1 MANFLTKIFG
11 TKADR
16 DMKELKPLLN
26 KTLEVYETIKD
37 LSTDDLRHKTV
48 EFREKIQTATATEEQ
63 RVKEIKDYLDA
74 NYDLPIEEK
83 QDLYKESEKLEE
95 KIYET
100 TQHILIRRDKCQH
113 IAVNPGRRSTLGQN
127 FLRRLNRA
135 AALLVLP

>member
-26 KTLEVYETIKD
+26 KTLEVYETIKN
-37 LSTDDLRHKTV
+37 LTTDELRHKTL
-48 EFREKIQTATATEEQ
+48 EFREKIQSATATEEH
-63 RVKEIKDYLDA
+63 RVKEIKDYLDE

-83 QDLYKESEKLEE
+83 QELYKESEKLED

-100 TQHILIRRDKCQH
+100 TQHILREILP
-113 IAVNPGRRSTLGQN
+113 AVSRIMR
-127 FLRRLNRA
+127 
-135 AALLVLP
+135 